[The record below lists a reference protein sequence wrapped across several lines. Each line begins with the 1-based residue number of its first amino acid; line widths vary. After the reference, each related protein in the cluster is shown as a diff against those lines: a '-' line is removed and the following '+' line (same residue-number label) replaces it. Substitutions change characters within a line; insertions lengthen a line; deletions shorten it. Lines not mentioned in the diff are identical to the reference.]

1 MLKKDVE
8 SIKEISISVGFL
20 HNMALEVG
28 FPFRAME
35 MIIDSAAMLGS
46 KAITLSTAKSK
57 EDFDLL
63 VF

>member
-1 MLKKDVE
+1 M
-8 SIKEISISVGFL
+8 ISFGFV

-35 MIIDSAAMLGS
+35 MIIDSAAMLSS
-46 KAITLSTAKSK
+46 KAITLSAAKSK